1 MKALIFAAGL
11 GTRLYPLTASR
22 PKALVEVGGVP
33 MLQRVIENVK
43 AAGVTEIVVNVH
55 HFADM
60 IIDFL
65 KANHNFGVDIRLS
78 DERDKLL
85 ETGGGL
91 LKARPLL
98 EGNEPILI
106 HNADILT
113 NLDLTRLTPADGV
126 VASLLVSD
134 RHSSRQLVFDR
145 QTELLEGWVNTATGE
160 TRPDGF
166 VYDSGLQI
174 CRSFNGIHI
183 VQPEIFPILAKY
195 SVQVGTDAF
204 SITPFY
210 LYCAEAGL
218 PIQGR
223 SLNGYK
229 WFDIGKP
236 ESLAAAQLI
245 LRRK

>member
-33 MLQRVIENVK
+33 MLQRVIERVK

-65 KANHNFGVDIRLS
+65 ASNKNFGVEIWVS

-91 LKARPLL
+91 LKARPMLD
-98 EGNEPILI
+98 GTEPILI

-113 NLDLTRLTPADGV
+113 DLDLNRLTPDEGV
-126 VASLLVSD
+126 MATLLVSD

-145 QTELLEGWVNTATGE
+145 QTELLKGWLNTSSGE

-166 VYDSGLQI
+166 EYDSETDI

-183 VQPEIFPILAKY
+183 VRPEIFPILAEY
-195 SVQVGTDAF
+195 SVQAGSEAF

-210 LYCAEAGL
+210 LYCAERGL

-223 SLNGYK
+223 SVAGYQ

-236 ESLAAAQLI
+236 ESLAAA
-245 LRRK
+245 RAAAHG